1 MVKSRTIIATPPGA
15 TVKEQIVDRGMSQ
28 KEFAARMEMSEKHI
42 SKLINGDVQLTHDV
56 ANRLEMVLGIPS
68 KFWINLEANY
78 REKIVKA
85 KAENEMD
92 EDLEI
97 LKRIPYREMAKLGW
111 VPDTRKLNER
121 VINLR
126 KYFEV
131 VSLRLLQNNQIN
143 RIACRRTAET
153 EKSNYA
159 LMAWAQKAKLEARE
173 IDTEPIDLKTLRT
186 EIPNI
191 RLMTNMDPKS
201 FCPGLMDI
209 FRSCGIALVFLP
221 HIEGSFLH
229 GATFVDKNKIVVGL
243 TVRGKDADKFWFS
256 LFHELAHI
264 LYGHI
269 NKSNGTT
276 EMDEK
281 NADEFSKDI
290 LIPKDEFNSYVENN
304 DFSKESIVNFA
315 EEINVAPGIVV
326 GRLQKE
332 GKIRYDCYN
341 DLKKKYVLYS

>member
-121 VINLR
+121 VIN
-126 KYFEV
+126 
-131 VSLRLLQNNQIN
+131 
-143 RIACRRTAET
+143 
-153 EKSNYA
+153 
-159 LMAWAQKAKLEARE
+159 
-173 IDTEPIDLKTLRT
+173 
-186 EIPNI
+186 
-191 RLMTNMDPKS
+191 
-201 FCPGLMDI
+201 
-209 FRSCGIALVFLP
+209 
-221 HIEGSFLH
+221 
-229 GATFVDKNKIVVGL
+229 
-243 TVRGKDADKFWFS
+243 
-256 LFHELAHI
+256 
-264 LYGHI
+264 
-269 NKSNGTT
+269 
-276 EMDEK
+276 
-281 NADEFSKDI
+281 
-290 LIPKDEFNSYVENN
+290 
-304 DFSKESIVNFA
+304 
-315 EEINVAPGIVV
+315 
-326 GRLQKE
+326 
-332 GKIRYDCYN
+332 
-341 DLKKKYVLYS
+341 